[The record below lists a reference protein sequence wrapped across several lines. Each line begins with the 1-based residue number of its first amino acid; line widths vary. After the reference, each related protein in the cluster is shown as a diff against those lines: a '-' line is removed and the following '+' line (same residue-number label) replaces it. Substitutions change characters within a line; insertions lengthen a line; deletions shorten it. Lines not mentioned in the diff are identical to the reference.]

1 MAGPRADP
9 IQQQKTADK
18 KWKDAVKRVAHRMR
32 LPIHRPEHLRAKQQR
47 NRDDRDT
54 RQRYRP
60 VKPAPAF
67 EPNSFHDF
75 WICLNSPLP

>member
-18 KWKDAVKRVAHRMR
+18 KWKHAVKRIANRMR
-32 LPIHRPEHLRAKQQR
+32 FPIDRPEHLHAKQKR
-47 NRDDRDT
+47 SGDDRDA

-60 VKPAPAF
+60 VKT
-67 EPNSFHDF
+67 
-75 WICLNSPLP
+75 SPSV